1 MKKLEQL
8 KHESRN
14 AHVFMKPNLK
24 EDSSTRWTNKNVYES
39 LTIFDGTSLEK
50 ISYKEDLKCELIDN
64 KLVMFGMTYAE
75 GKSPRPT
82 LSVIINTNNLDL
94 SNYNRLSFYV
104 NPKAVGYQNFY
115 FHFGIKNNGVW
126 TNDAPSLD
134 PNKVNH
140 VAWEIKD
147 VERNNVEQIMITA
160 FMMGCPPE
168 AKPEIEVEI
177 SKVVAEKVDA
187 EYDNGWDLENRIAY
201 SHVGYF
207 ENQKKIALTSNLDV
221 DKFELYDLEN
231 KKVFEGSAKKIENNL
246 GCFLELDF
254 TSYCQPGEYTLRV
267 GSLET
272 KPFVINNKAYD
283 SSIWKSMNF
292 LRLLRCGEDIPGVH
306 SHCHL
311 NCRCVHPNGSSVPVF
326 GGWHDAG
333 DVSQFEICTAEMAH
347 AILDLALKVEQK
359 DNDLYERLLEEARVG
374 LNWLL
379 RTRFGDGMRAMAVL
393 YNVWRD
399 NVLTPEN
406 KSTALNVAENGPF
419 ENFTAAA
426 ALAKGAILFKNI
438 DPTYSDWCKRIAIE
452 DFDFARVGYEQG
464 IYTKRWGPNVDSQVA
479 GHGALASCELY
490 QLTNN
495 DIYITYA
502 KKYAQIVLSCQER
515 VGLGKEKLRGFF
527 YEDPKHEYILTYEH
541 RGHEQSPVQGLTKL
555 MEVAPND
562 DDYQSWL
569 EGVKLY
575 REYILNTI
583 NDTRPYRLL
592 PGHLYVLD
600 KLNME
605 RFTVPPSYGTKPE
618 ALIKLRKQASTGR
631 KIDDNAYMRI
641 FPISIQRKG
650 YHATLLSKTK
660 AVSSIA
666 SVLNDEELKQI
677 AFDQIEWMF
686 GMNPFSSSTMY
697 GEGYNYHPL
706 YVAFSPQMVG
716 ALPVGIKTLGDND
729 EPYWP
734 MATQAVYKEIWGHT
748 TGKYLWV
755 LADIW
760 G

>member
-1 MKKLEQL
+1 MKKLDEL
-8 KHESRN
+8 KQTSRN
-14 AHVFMKPNLK
+14 AHVFMKPNME
-24 EDSSTRWTNKNVYES
+24 EDASVRWRNKKVHKS
-39 LTIFDGTSLEK
+39 LMIFDGKSFDN
-50 ISYKEDLKCELIDN
+50 ISYKEDLDCSIVN
-64 KLVMFGMTYAE
+64 GSLVMKGMTYAE
-75 GKSPRPT
+75 GKSSRPT
-82 LSVIINTNNLDL
+82 LSIVIDTKGLDL
-94 SNYNRLSFYV
+94 SEYNRLSFYV
-104 NPKAVGYQNFY
+104 NPKAEGYQNFY
-115 FHFGIKNNGVW
+115 FHFGFKNNGVW
-126 TNDAPSLD
+126 VNDAPSLD
-134 PNKVNH
+134 PNVVNH
-140 VAWEIKD
+140 VAWEINHFD
-147 VERNNVEQIMITA
+147 RNNVEQIMITA

-177 SKVVAEKVDA
+177 SQVVAEAVDA
-187 EYDNGWDLENRIAY
+187 EYESGWDLEDRIAY

-207 ENQKKIALTSNLDV
+207 KNQKKIALCSNIDASEFALYSLDGTKVYSNKTKVV
-221 DKFELYDLEN
+221 DN
-231 KKVFEGSAKKIENNL
+231 KL
-246 GCFLELDF
+246 GTFLELDF
-254 TSYCQPGEYTLRV
+254 SSFKEEGEYTLKV
-267 GSLET
+267 GHLET
-272 KPFVINNKAYD
+272 KSFVIDDKTYD

-347 AILDLALKVEQK
+347 AILDLAAIYK
-359 DNDLYERLLEEARVG
+359 DNNVDLYERLLEEARVG

-399 NVLTPEN
+399 NVLTPDN

-419 ENFTAAA
+419 ENFTAAG
-426 ALAKGAILFKNI
+426 ALAKGAILFKDI
-438 DPTYSDWCKRIAIE
+438 DPTYSDWCKRSAIE
-452 DFDFARVGYEQG
+452 DFEFARVGYEQG

-479 GHGALASCELY
+479 GHGSLAACELY
-490 QLTNN
+490 ELTNN
-495 DIYITYA
+495 EIYITYA
-502 KKYAQIVLSCQER
+502 KKYAKIVLSCQER
-515 VGLGKEKLRGFF
+515 EGLGKEKLKGFF

-541 RGHEQSPVQGLTKL
+541 RGHEQSPVQGLTRL

-562 DDYQSWL
+562 EDYQLWL

-575 REYILNTI
+575 REYILDTI
-583 NDTRPYRLL
+583 DDTKPYRLL

-600 KLNME
+600 KINME
-605 RFTVPPSYGTKPE
+605 RFTVPPAYGTKPE
-618 ALIKLRKQASTGR
+618 ALIKLKKQASTGR
-631 KIDDNAYMRI
+631 KVDENAYMRI

-660 AVSSIA
+660 GISSIA
-666 SVLNDEELKQI
+666 KVLKDEELKQI

-729 EPYWP
+729 APYWP

-748 TGKYLWV
+748 TGKYLWI
-755 LADIW
+755 LADICR
-760 G
+760 